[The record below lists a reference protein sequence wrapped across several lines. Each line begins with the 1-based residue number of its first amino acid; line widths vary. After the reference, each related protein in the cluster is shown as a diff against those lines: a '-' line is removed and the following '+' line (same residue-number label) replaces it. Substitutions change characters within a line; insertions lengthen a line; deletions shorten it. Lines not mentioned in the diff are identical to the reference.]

1 MKEEIFMGMRLIL
14 LLFLITTII
23 YDLDIPLVLHTPTNQ
38 MIIAIFVIIIIIF
51 IDEIIGFLI
60 GIIFLVIYFKYYQKI
75 FNKDVKKPEN
85 QQPLLN
91 DYKDS
96 FIGDVKPETNS
107 RIPKIENDYI
117 KTDEING
124 CIEMPYISNELLE
137 KAQTNIYDKTNYYN
151 EIKISPEAYGIQG
164 LNADLVH
171 YSAFDKNELI
181 NNYI

>member
-1 MKEEIFMGMRLIL
+1 MKEEIFMGVRLML

-23 YDLDIPLVLHTPTNQ
+23 YDLEIPLILHTQTNQ
-38 MIIAIFVIIIIIF
+38 MIIAIFVIIIILL

-60 GIIFLVIYFKYYQKI
+60 GIIFLVIYFKHYQKI
-75 FNKDVKKPEN
+75 FNKDVKKPEI

-96 FIGDVKPETNS
+96 FVGDVKPETNS
-107 RIPKIENDYI
+107 RIPKIENDYV
-117 KTDEING
+117 KTNEING

-137 KAQTNIYDKTNYYN
+137 KAQTNIYDINNYN
-151 EIKISPEAYGIQG
+151 SEIKFSPDAYGIQG

-171 YSAFDKNELI
+171 YSGFDKKELI
-181 NNYI
+181 NNYV